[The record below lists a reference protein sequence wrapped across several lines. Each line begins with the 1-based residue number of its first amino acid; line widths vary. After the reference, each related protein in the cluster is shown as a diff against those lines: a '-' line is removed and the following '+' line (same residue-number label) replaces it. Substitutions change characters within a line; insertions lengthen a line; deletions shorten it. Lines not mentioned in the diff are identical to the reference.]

1 MRGFRFFRREAAAF
15 AASEAGNF
23 AIITGIV
30 LAILMLVVG
39 LSINTV
45 EMALTRS
52 NLQQA
57 LDAAVTSTARDLTT
71 GIIDTTNATP
81 TVTAF
86 LKANGSSD
94 FASADQ
100 ISLDNLQVDTGSK
113 TVSAQASV
121 TIPLLFPV
129 FGGSSQRTITVAS
142 AAKYSDQMMEVSMV
156 LDVTGSMADSATG
169 RKGGPS
175 KISGL
180 KVAATDAVQEL
191 FAGQNPANP
200 RVRMAIVPFANAVNV
215 GSSLASQS
223 VFSEKAVTPYRG
235 WQIGNRDPRLAKYYN
250 SSPDYYKRPDNCA
263 TELKD
268 ASSNY
273 VAEDVGPGAFMPHR
287 DILLSQFAGGQAG
300 WGSSQAC
307 PSAALVPL
315 TTDQSVLTNLINSLS
330 PNGGTAGHIG
340 IQWGWY
346 MLSPNWTSVLP
357 TASAPAPYDPTKVTK
372 VMILMTD
379 GEFNLSYYDVTKASN
394 AYNQNGKQA
403 PVTAAED
410 LCTAMK
416 KDGIQIF
423 TIGFGLPSDE
433 AATARQT
440 LENCATPDTPTVK
453 YFYEATDNDELDATF
468 KAIVVDLQKQL
479 VLTK

>member
-30 LAILMLVVG
+30 LTILMLVVG

-45 EMALTRS
+45 ELALTRS

-71 GIIDTTNATP
+71 GIIDPTNATP

-121 TIPLLFPV
+121 TVPLLFPV

-156 LDVTGSMADSATG
+156 LDVTGSMGDSATG
-169 RKGGPS
+169 QWGGPS

-191 FAGQNPANP
+191 FAGQNSTNP
-200 RVRMAIVPFANAVNV
+200 RVKIAIVPFSNAVNV
-215 GSSLASQS
+215 GSSLAQSS
-223 VFSEKAVTPYRG
+223 VFSEKSTSYRS
-235 WQIGNRDPRLAKYYN
+235 WQIGNADPRLAT
-250 SSPDYYKRPDNCA
+250 YYKSYTRPDNCA
-263 TELKD
+263 TELKIGNQYD
-268 ASSNY
+268 AT
-273 VAEDVGPGAFMPHR
+273 DVGPDTMMPHR
-287 DILLSQFAGGQAG
+287 DIFLSQFASNYNTA
-300 WGSSQAC
+300 AC
-307 PSAALVPL
+307 PSAAIVPL
-315 TTDQSVLTNLINSLS
+315 TTNQTQLTNMINAFQ
-330 PNGGTAGHIG
+330 PVGGTAGHIG

-346 MLSPNWTSVLP
+346 MLSPNWSSVLP
-357 TASAPAPYDPTKVTK
+357 SASVPAAYDPTKVTK

-379 GEFNLSYYDVTKASN
+379 GEFNLSYYDATKWQQTYNSDGSQKPAAVN
-394 AYNQNGKQA
+394 AA
-403 PVTAAED
+403 LS

-416 KDGIQIF
+416 AKGIQIF
-423 TIGFGLPSDE
+423 TIGFGLESDGSTG
-433 AATARQT
+433 AADMLQQ
-440 LENCATPDTPTVK
+440 CATPDTPTVK
-453 YFYEATDNDELDATF
+453 YFYDAKDNDELDATF